1 MASQVVAEV
10 HERRSRAVTP
20 SRTALHVCHI
30 ISGDLWA
37 GAETQLTA
45 VIAYLVQ
52 QPGVHVSAVL
62 FNDGRLADELRR
74 LDVSVTVIEETRTSL
89 LGLFLGLRRML
100 REHPCTLVHVHKY
113 KDGILGTLAARLAGV
128 PLVVRTV
135 HGHSEPEHGWSQIK
149 GQIYDGLDRF
159 TQQYLDDLV
168 IAVSQRMVETLWE
181 SGYPPTLVTCIH
193 NGLDLSRI
201 ATTRDPIEVRRE
213 LGIDPSAPLIGTA
226 GRLELVKGHIHL
238 VHIAR
243 RLLQSDERTRILVA
257 GDGPLHGQLTTAAA
271 ALQVGHACVFPGSRR
286 DIYDVVSALD
296 IFVLPSQSEGLP
308 MSLLEAMAL
317 SRPVVASDVGGI
329 PEVIQ
334 HGINGL
340 LVPPGDEDALARACL
355 ELLRNREYAARL
367 GARARQTVEQA
378 FSHERS
384 GAALLNVYRS
394 LAVMPAQRP
403 GALL

>member
-1 MASQVVAEV
+1 MASHVVAEV
-10 HERRSRAVTP
+10 HERRSTAATLP
-20 SRTALHVCHI
+20 RTTLHVCHV

-45 VIAYLVQ
+45 AIAYLVQ
-52 QPGVHVSAVL
+52 QSGVHVSAVL

-89 LGLFLGLRRML
+89 LGLFLGLRRTL
-100 REHPCTLVHVHKY
+100 RDQRCTLVHVHKY
-113 KDGILGTLAARLAGV
+113 KDGILGTLAARIAGV
-128 PLVVRTV
+128 PFVVRTI
-135 HGHSEPEHGWSQIK
+135 HGHSEPEQGWRQIK
-149 GQIYDGLDRF
+149 GQFYDGVDRF

-181 SGYPPTLVTCIH
+181 AGYPPTLVTCIH

-201 ATTRDPIEVRRE
+201 ATTRDPIDVRRA

-226 GRLELVKGHIHL
+226 GRLGPVKGHIHL

-243 RLLQSDERTRILVA
+243 RLLQTDDRTRILVA
-257 GDGPLHGQLTTAAA
+257 GDGPLQDELTTAAA
-271 ALQVGHACVFPGSRR
+271 ALQVGHACVFPGARR
-286 DIYDVVSALD
+286 NIYDVMAALD
-296 IFVLPSQSEGLP
+296 VFVLPSLSEGLP

-340 LVPPGDEDALARACL
+340 LVPPGDENALARACL
-355 ELLRNREYAARL
+355 ELIRNREYAARL
-367 GARARQTVEQA
+367 GARARQTVEQS
-378 FSHERS
+378 FSHEHS

-394 LAVMPAQRP
+394 LAVMPAHRG
-403 GALL
+403 GAVS

>member
-10 HERRSRAVTP
+10 HQRRPRAAVSPRATL
-20 SRTALHVCHI
+20 RVCHI

-37 GAETQLTA
+37 GAETQLTGA
-45 VIAYLVQ
+45 ITYLVQ
-52 QPGVHVSAVL
+52 QPGVYVSAVL

-74 LDVSVTVIEETRTSL
+74 LDVDVTIIEESRTSL
-89 LGLFLGLRRML
+89 LGLFLGLRRTL

-113 KDGILGTLAARLAGV
+113 KDGILGTLAARAAGV
-128 PLVVRTV
+128 PLIVRTV
-135 HGHSEPEHGWSQIK
+135 HGHAEPEQGWRQLK
-149 GQIYDGLDRF
+149 ARIYDGLDRF
-159 TQQYLDDLV
+159 MQQYLDDLV

-201 ATTRDPIEVRRE
+201 VATRDPNEVRRE
-213 LGIDPSAPLIGTA
+213 LGIDPAAPLIGTA
-226 GRLELVKGHIHL
+226 GRLEPVKGHMHL
-238 VHIAR
+238 VRIAK
-243 RLLQSDERTRILVA
+243 RLLQADDRIRILVA
-257 GDGPLHGQLTTAAA
+257 GDGPLHQQLTSAA
-271 ALQVGHACVFPGSRR
+271 ALLHVGHACLFPGARR
-286 DIYDVVSALD
+286 DIFDVVSALD

-317 SRPVVASDVGGI
+317 GRPVVASDVGGI

-340 LVPPGDEDALARACL
+340 LVPSGDEDALARACL

-367 GARARQTVEQA
+367 GARARQTVEQS

-394 LAVMPAQRP
+394 LAVMPAHRP
-403 GALL
+403 GTLS